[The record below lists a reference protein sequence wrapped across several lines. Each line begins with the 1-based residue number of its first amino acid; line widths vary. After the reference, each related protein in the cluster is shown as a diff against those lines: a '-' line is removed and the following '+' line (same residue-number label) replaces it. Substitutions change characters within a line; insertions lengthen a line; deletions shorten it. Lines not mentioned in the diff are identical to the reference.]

1 MKKLNLNLELVF
13 LFVCE
18 ILIGIVLLINP
29 IGFANLSIQ
38 IFGIALIISG
48 IFSGIGYIRSDPR
61 RAMHGLKLF
70 KALAFIILGIICFTG
85 PNWFLATFPILTVLY
100 GIFIL
105 LVGLFRV
112 QWAADMFR
120 LKMERWWIAA
130 ISAVLSILLGCVI
143 ILNPFFATAVLWTI
157 TALTLIVFGAVDL
170 VFLLISGF
178 GKEGEKIV

>member
-1 MKKLNLNLELVF
+1 MSPAV
-13 LFVCE
+13 
-18 ILIGIVLLINP
+18 
-29 IGFANLSIQ
+29 A
-38 IFGIALIISG
+38 
-48 IFSGIGYIRSDPR
+48 
-61 RAMHGLKLF
+61 H
-70 KALAFIILGIICFTG
+70 
-85 PNWFLATFPILTVLY
+85 PILTVLY
-100 GIFIL
+100 GIFIF

-130 ISAVLSILLGCVI
+130 ISAVFSILLGCVI
-143 ILNPFFATAVLWTI
+143 ILNPFFATAVLWTV